1 MWTVSIHDHF
11 LALVCEHTPMRVGKR
26 KKAHVGDPSD
36 PERDKATWKSMEKHY
51 RLILL
56 VLTSAVTILKLK
68 LKILFC
74 HNQPK
79 SKSPSLLSHCYDL
92 FLLYS
97 TDRVLRLFAQG
108 RLTYDLHNL
117 PCACTEIII
126 IAISQFLVQQNV
138 FFLNMI

>member
-68 LKILFC
+68 LKILFLS
-74 HNQPK
+74 QSAK
-79 SKSPSLLSHCYDL
+79 VEITITAKSLLRFIFAL
-92 FLLYS
+92 FNRS
-97 TDRVLRLFAQG
+97 CFKTI
-108 RLTYDLHNL
+108 
-117 PCACTEIII
+117 CARKVNI
-126 IAISQFLVQQNV
+126 
-138 FFLNMI
+138 